1 MIFTRINQ
9 IQHKPTRHVAR
20 AAVRAH
26 LIFLKL
32 VLLKTIIFNIA
43 GLKAVVASSAFL
55 MGVLNFIPH
64 IEVVD
69 ASTPASI
76 DMSISHTVYPVV
88 TDTQEINVYMI
99 YVQNETLGDSPS
111 NVIVTATM
119 PAGTTFDSA
128 SISPSSID
136 TDKAI
141 VTWNLPNGDNEH
153 VMILLRLLV
162 DEDASGTLSS
172 VATVTAANPDPYTS
186 NNSRTAS
193 IAVDNAG
200 SVFADVDLYITKQ
213 VDQSQASVT
222 DELEYTITY
231 GNNGTDTATN
241 TYVQDFIPSNMYVV
255 SASPEPTGMSGSS
268 LIWEMDDLPGGME
281 GDITLTVSLYPLLEE

>member
-172 VATVTAANPDPYTS
+172 VATVTATNPDPYTS

-193 IAVDNAG
+193 IVVGNYRDG
-200 SVFADVDLYITKQ
+200 STISDVDLFITKD
-213 VDQSQASVT
+213 VDLNQSSVT
-222 DELEYTITY
+222 DELTYAITY
-231 GNNGTDTATN
+231 GNQGTDTANN
-241 TYVQDFIPSNMYVV
+241 TVIYDIIPSNMYVV
-255 SASPEPTGMSGSS
+255 SASPEPTGTSGAT
-268 LIWEMDDLPGGME
+268 LIWDIGDLP
-281 GDITLTVSLYPLLEE
+281 